1 MFLKISLRPKLTDTG
16 LGIKIRG
23 GIEHSLGV
31 FISFVE
37 PNSSAALMGLKVSS
51 KLNRSY
57 MLVLLF
63 TIQSTWKIYGHHD

>member
-1 MFLKISLRPKLTDTG
+1 MRPKLTDTG

-37 PNSSAALMGLKVSS
+37 PNSSADLMGLKVS
-51 KLNRSY
+51 
-57 MLVLLF
+57 
-63 TIQSTWKIYGHHD
+63 